1 MAFDG
6 KKVAQIKAEDVI
18 ADAKANGHVKWLK
31 KTAAEIAEKEDNNMK
46 AFFQLRKAYLTEF
59 YPELLEKK
67 KPAKKTKSL
76 FERIADLED

>member
-18 ADAKANGHVKWLK
+18 ADAKAYGRTKWLK
-31 KTAAEIAEKEDNNMK
+31 ACAAEVQKTQDNPMK
-46 AFFQLRKAYLTEF
+46 AFFQLRKAYLSEF

-67 KPAKKTKSL
+67 KTPKKGKSL
-76 FERIADLED
+76 FDKIAELED